1 MFFVSLFSILLGMYL
16 AVKLLGH
23 LKILHLTFWRDTKH
37 LLCAYWSF
45 VYFSLKKYLFKFFA
59 HFKKLGY
66 WSFCCWVVGVLYISW
81 TLSPCKLSDAQVF
94 SPVLY
99 FCHFTFLLISFD
111 ALKFIILM
119 RSTWFDFFLLL
130 LVLLVLYLR
139 IHYQIQW

>member
-1 MFFVSLFSILLGMYL
+1 MFFVSLFSILWHVPSSEV
-16 AVKLLGH
+16 ARSSENSTFNLL
-23 LKILHLTFWRDTKH
+23 KRYQTSFKC
-37 LLCAYWSF
+37 LLVICI
-45 VYFSLKKYLFKFFA
+45 FSLKKYLFKFFA

-81 TLSPCKLSDAQVF
+81 TLNPCKLSDSQVF
-94 SPVLY
+94 SPILY